1 MSKDDRITLM
11 VKQQLESRGIT
22 DQRLLDAMRKIER
35 HLFVNKRDE
44 VFAYDDRPLQIGSGQ
59 TISQPYMVAIMTEI
73 LDLKGEERII
83 EIGTGSGYQTAI
95 LAELGKEVF
104 TIERIDVLLNR
115 AKKILINLNY
125 NNIEFKVG
133 DGTIGWKEKAPFDR
147 IIITAAAPNIPEM
160 LFDQLA
166 VGGRMVVP
174 VGKRFHQDLK
184 LIVRMQD
191 GEQKVMSRGG
201 CLFVPLIGEDG
212 WQND

>member
-1 MSKDDRITLM
+1 M

-191 GEQKVMSRGG
+191 GEQMVMSRGG